1 MNVRHVR
8 WGVWLAGLGFLIGCA
23 AAPAVTPVVT
33 GAPRLQVDK
42 ASIDLGDRQVGQM
55 VSVSFEVT
63 NVGDQPLIFTQP
75 PDIEVV
81 EGC

>member
-1 MNVRHVR
+1 
-8 WGVWLAGLGFLIGCA
+8 
-23 AAPAVTPVVT
+23 
-33 GAPRLQVDK
+33 
-42 ASIDLGDRQVGQM
+42 M

-75 PDIEVV
+75 PDIEVA